1 MIFALILTPVFVL
14 ISLEGLSQF
23 NVVLAQAESQAHK
36 DFTDIFSGTT
46 PLGLLSLAAWGLGYF
61 GQLHIL
67 ALYGSGFGEIL
78 KQST

>member
-1 MIFALILTPVFVL
+1 MSWTDTIQATLMIFALILTPVFVL

-46 PLGLLSLAAWGLGYF
+46 PLGLLSLAAWG
-61 GQLHIL
+61 
-67 ALYGSGFGEIL
+67 
-78 KQST
+78 